1 MEINKPIDM
10 RVEKTLTAI
19 RKTFEEMIMKMDY
32 EKITVKDLCD
42 RARINRKTFYC
53 YYPSI
58 DDLLFE
64 LQMEISKDYVEKVK
78 NYNFPEDQDKMTREF
93 FLYNAKQSALCERI
107 TCSGS
112 YQYIRGKMIR
122 HVTENTWNQIESI
135 KRIDE
140 QKRNILTKYVNVT
153 TIELYRQW
161 VEDGKVIPLED
172 MIEIAIQLICRGLY
186 GFSVK
191 FVTL

>member
-1 MEINKPIDM
+1 MEINKPMDM

-64 LQMEISKDYVEKVK
+64 LQMEISKDHVEKVK

-93 FLYNAKQSALCERI
+93 FLYNAKQSPLCERI

-172 MIEIAIQLICRGLY
+172 MIEIAIQLICRGVY
-186 GFSVK
+186 GFSEK